1 MSFRWFI
8 YYSALF
14 GGCAAFVAWAVGGLL
29 TSGSDD
35 NVVLDTA
42 VQGLFLGI
50 IVSLIL
56 TLLDTLW
63 NGSRAILPLLLRL
76 LVASLVAAVG
86 GFLGAMLG
94 QLLYNALNSSVGVV
108 IGWTLTGILVGAS
121 VGIFDLLDRLRR
133 KQQTSGA
140 RRKIINGIIGGS
152 LGGMLG
158 SILFV
163 VFKSLG
169 KEELEKKLWMPG
181 AAGFI
186 ALGILLGLMVGLA
199 QVILKEA
206 WVKVLEG
213 FRAGRE
219 MILSRPEVTIG
230 RAESCDIGLFGDPRV
245 EKLHARILQEGNHYV
260 LEDNSTPHGTYV
272 NNQRVNGRMPLNNG
286 DLIRIGRNILRFSE
300 RAKRP
305 AA

>member
-8 YYSALF
+8 YYSAMC
-14 GGCAAFVAWAVGGLL
+14 GGCAAFVGWALGRMLR
-29 TSGSDD
+29 SE
-35 NVVLDTA
+35 NEVLGTA
-42 VQGLFLGI
+42 VEGLCLGI

-76 LVASLVAAVG
+76 LVATVVAAAG
-86 GFLGAMLG
+86 GFLGALVG
-94 QLLYNALNSSVGVV
+94 QLLLNALNSGIGVA

-121 VGIFDLLDRLRR
+121 VGVFDLFDRLRR

-152 LGGMLG
+152 LGGLLG
-158 SILFV
+158 SLLFLL
-163 VFKSLG
+163 FASMSKG
-169 KEELEKKLWMPG
+169 EHQWMPG
-181 AAGFI
+181 AAGFV
-186 ALGILLGLMVGLA
+186 ALGILIGLMVGLA

-206 WVKVLEG
+206 WVKVEHG

-260 LEDNSTPHGTYV
+260 LEDNSTPDGTYV
-272 NNQRVNGRMPLNNG
+272 NDQRVNGRAPLNNG

>member
-8 YYSALF
+8 YYSGMC
-14 GGCAAFVAWAVGGLL
+14 GGCAAFLGWALGRMLR
-29 TSGSDD
+29 SEE
-35 NVVLDTA
+35 NEVLGTA
-42 VQGLFLGI
+42 VEGLCLGI
-50 IVSLIL
+50 IVAMLLSLI
-56 TLLDTLW
+56 DTLW

-76 LVASLVAAVG
+76 LVAALVAALG

-94 QLLYNALNSSVGVV
+94 QLLYNALNSSIGVV

-121 VGIFDLLDRLRR
+121 VGIFDLLDRLGRG
-133 KQQTSGA
+133 QQISGA
-140 RRKIINGIIGGS
+140 RRKVINGIIGGS

-158 SILFV
+158 SVLFL
-163 VFKSLG
+163 FFTSLG
-169 KEELEKKLWMPG
+169 QVELKLMLWMPG

-186 ALGILLGLMVGLA
+186 ALGVLIGLMVGLA